1 MFLFKC
7 TYLQKMLWVNKI
19 ASLLALGE
27 DQLVL
32 LKEGQRVFAWRM
44 FWVVTRTGEHTAG
57 GHWGAKVPK
66 SVLSLP

>member
-32 LKEGQRVFAWRM
+32 LKEGQCMFARRM

-57 GHWGAKVPK
+57 GHWGPNFLKV
-66 SVLSLP
+66 